1 MGLYYLAPYLKC
13 YEVIMKK
20 RNNKGTSD
28 LLYIEVKDLQIEKAL
43 KIFKQRL
50 KESGLLLELKEK
62 SFYTKPSVRRKTEKN
77 LAKLRYKSN
86 SPREYKKLY

>member
-13 YEVIMKK
+13 YEVNMARK
-20 RNNKGTSD
+20 NKSTSD
-28 LLYIEVKDLQIEKAL
+28 LLYITVKDNQIEKAL
-43 KIFKQRL
+43 KIFKNRV

-62 SFYTKPSVRRKTEKN
+62 AFYTKPSVKRRTEKN

-86 SPREYKKLY
+86 VPKEYKKLY